1 MDAPI
6 IWMMGGPGSG
16 KGTQSQKIERKYGY
30 KHIDPIALMEQEIA
44 SKTAT
49 GQKFEE
55 FQSKGVPV
63 PLRELLPL
71 IEHQLMSHR
80 GGLKGIVI
88 DGYPADLEE
97 AEILEDGFGAPS
109 MIIALELAEEA
120 GSQRS
125 SLESGVQGRP
135 SLSMYIDS
143 SKAVM
148 ERYAQVAL
156 KIDAD
161 QQPDSVFEEIQ
172 LSMDT
177 FVKPH
182 DRLQIAR

>member
-1 MDAPI
+1 MNAPM
-6 IWMMGGPGSG
+6 IWVMGGPGSG

-30 KHIDPIALMEQEIA
+30 KHIDPIALMEQEIS
-44 SKTAT
+44 SKTAI
-49 GQKFEE
+49 GLKLEE
-55 FQSKGVPV
+55 FQLKGEPV
-63 PLRELLPL
+63 PLQELVPL
-71 IEHQLMSHR
+71 IEHQLMTHR
-80 GGLKGIVI
+80 GGLKGFVI

-97 AEILEDGFGAPS
+97 AEILEDGFGSPA

-125 SLESGVQGRP
+125 SLASGGVQARP

-148 ERYAQVAL
+148 ERYAHVTL
-156 KIDAD
+156 KVDAD

-172 LSMDT
+172 LNMDT

-182 DRLQIAR
+182 GRLHV